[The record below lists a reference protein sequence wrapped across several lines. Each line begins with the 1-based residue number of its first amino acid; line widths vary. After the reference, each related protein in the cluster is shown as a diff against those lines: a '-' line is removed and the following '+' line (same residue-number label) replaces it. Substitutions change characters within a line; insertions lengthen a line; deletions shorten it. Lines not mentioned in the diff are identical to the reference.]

1 MGETRAM
8 ARGFGRF
15 SVRKSLKAF
24 WARMVAA
31 AIIASGAA
39 ALAIVV
45 AAGPASA
52 DAEVERFYKGKTIHL
67 IMSAGAAG
75 GFNEYARTFAAHMPK
90 HLPGAPAIVVQSM
103 TGAGGL
109 VAMNHLTNNAAQDG
123 TAIGFMHSAMVSA
136 DVLMPDKAKF
146 DTRKVHWLGSMDSD
160 SGFCMTWHA
169 SAAKT
174 HQDLK
179 AAPRVIFGSAGA
191 GSTQFIHASILKDL
205 WAPNLQLVSGY
216 KDGAEVYLAMERGEV
231 EGRCGVPISSLASV
245 RPEWLPQK
253 KVNILVLFGLERD
266 RRYPDVPT
274 ILDLVQDAKTKQ
286 ALELILA
293 ARTVARPVLAPPG
306 VPAPR
311 VAALRKA
318 FMATMADPAFLAE
331 AEKRNLTLDPV
342 DGERMQA
349 MLAKLHDYP
358 REIVE
363 MASKL
368 SD

>member
-1 MGETRAM
+1 MGEMCAP
-8 ARGFGRF
+8 AQGFGRF
-15 SVRKSLKAF
+15 SVRKLLARI
-24 WARMVAA
+24 WAHMMAAA
-31 AIIASGAA
+31 AIACGAVL
-39 ALAIVV
+39 LAIVASPAQ
-45 AAGPASA
+45 AA
-52 DAEVERFYKGKTIHL
+52 DEVESFYKGKQIYL

-75 GFNEYARTFAAHMPK
+75 GFNEYARGFAQHMPK
-90 HLPGAPAIVVQSM
+90 HLPGAPTVVVQSM
-103 TGAGGL
+103 TGAGGI
-109 VAMNHLTNNAAQDG
+109 VAMNHLYNNAAQDG
-123 TAIGFMHSAMVSA
+123 TAIGFVHSAMVSA

-146 DTRKVHWLGSMDSD
+146 DTKKIQWLGSMDSD

-169 SAAKT
+169 TPVKT
-174 HQDLK
+174 YQDLK
-179 AAPRVIFGSAGA
+179 TAPRVILGSAGA

-205 WAPNLQLVSGY
+205 WAPKIQLVSGY

-245 RPEWLPQK
+245 RPDWLPQK
-253 KVNILVLFGLERD
+253 KVNLLVLFGLDRD
-266 RRYPDVPT
+266 KRYPDVPT
-274 ILDLVQDAKTKQ
+274 ILELVQDPKAKQ

-293 ARTVARPVLAPPG
+293 ARSVARPVLAPPG
-306 VPAPR
+306 VPAVR

-318 FMATMADPAFLAE
+318 FMATMQDPAFLAE

-358 REIVE
+358 RDIVE
-363 MASKL
+363 MAAKL

>member
-1 MGETRAM
+1 MSKGRAA
-8 ARGFGRF
+8 ARGFGRLT
-15 SVRKSLKAF
+15 RN
-24 WARMVAA
+24 
-31 AIIASGAA
+31 
-39 ALAIVV
+39 ALASLLAATLLA

-52 DAEVERFYKGKTIHL
+52 ADEVESFYKGKQIYL

-75 GFNEYARTFAAHMPK
+75 GFNEYARSFAQHMPK
-90 HLPGAPAIVVQSM
+90 HLPGSPTVVVQSM

-160 SGFCMTWHA
+160 SGFCMTWH
-169 SAAKT
+169 STPVKT
-174 HQDLK
+174 YQDLK
-179 AAPRVIFGSAGA
+179 TAPRVILGSAGA

-205 WAPNLQLVSGY
+205 WAPNVQLVSGY

-245 RPEWLPQK
+245 RPDWLPQK
-253 KVNILVLFGLERD
+253 KVNILVLFGLNRD
-266 RRYPDVPT
+266 KRYAEVPT
-274 ILDLVQDAKTKQ
+274 ILELVQDAKAKQ

-306 VPAPR
+306 VPVVR

-318 FMATMADPAFLAE
+318 FMATMQDPAFLAE

-358 REIVE
+358 RDIVE
-363 MASKL
+363 MAAKL